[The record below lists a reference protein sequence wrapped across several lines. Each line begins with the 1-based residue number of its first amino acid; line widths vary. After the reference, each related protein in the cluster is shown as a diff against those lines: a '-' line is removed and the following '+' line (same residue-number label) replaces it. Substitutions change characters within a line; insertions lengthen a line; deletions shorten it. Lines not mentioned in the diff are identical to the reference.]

1 MDTATTQT
9 AQDQSEQDRIAAV
22 IAEQNDRF
30 RKTWGADFTVPGRIV
45 MTRGVADLGYAEQA
59 QIMQAVQQYNDFTED
74 NDPYG
79 QHDFGVFTI
88 QSQGKP
94 LKLYWKIDLYDRDYT
109 YGAVMPTSLADTRR
123 VLTVLFP
130 SDY

>member
-1 MDTATTQT
+1 MDVAT
-9 AQDQSEQDRIAAV
+9 DQSEQDRIAAV
-22 IAEQNDRF
+22 IAEQNDQF

-79 QHDFGVFTI
+79 QHDFGVFTMPPVLPRCSAPPRPMSTAALHW
-88 QSQGKP
+88 QTCPPRFWMRCKP
-94 LKLYWKIDLYDRDYT
+94 EKST
-109 YGAVMPTSLADTRR
+109 
-123 VLTVLFP
+123 
-130 SDY
+130 

>member
-1 MDTATTQT
+1 MDVAT
-9 AQDQSEQDRIAAV
+9 DQSEQDRIAAV

-59 QIMQAVQQYNDFTED
+59 QIMQAVQQYSDFTED